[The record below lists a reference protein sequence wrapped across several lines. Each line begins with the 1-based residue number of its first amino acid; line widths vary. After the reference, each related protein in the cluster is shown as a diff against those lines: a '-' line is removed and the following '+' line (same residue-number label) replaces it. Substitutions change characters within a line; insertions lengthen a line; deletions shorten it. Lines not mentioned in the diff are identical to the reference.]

1 MSCWLCGHDKKDA
14 HHLGCARIYR
24 PNLTIDEAVGEG
36 LLAAPPEAEKA
47 PKPNTEVLKEG
58 TMTTVPEDD
67 DEPDK
72 DEQKSDVGEC
82 EFKDC
87 HNPKYSDSPR
97 TKYCEEHKD
106 PKNRKE

>member
-1 MSCWLCGHDKKDA
+1 MSCWLCGHEKNDA

-24 PNLTIDEAVGEG
+24 PNLTKQEAVDEG
-36 LLAAPPEAEKA
+36 LMQAPAEEDKA
-47 PKPNTEVLKEG
+47 PEPNTEVLKEG
-58 TMTTVPEDD
+58 TMTTVPEEKEKGEKEDD
-67 DEPDK
+67 
-72 DEQKSDVGEC
+72 KSEIAEC
-82 EFKDC
+82 EVKDC